1 MKKLYPLLFISV
13 LIYWGCED
21 EQDTTPPTLGDYDV
35 PLWGVYYSVLN
46 TTNLDLRYN
55 ELTGVIPPEIGNL
68 TNLTI
73 LNLSGNQLTGE
84 IPSEIG
90 NLTNLTY
97 LYLHDNQLTGSTPP
111 EIGNLTNLAYLFLR
125 SNQLTGSIPSE
136 IGNLTNLSSLTL
148 DNNELTGEIPSE
160 IGNLTNLT
168 SLELS
173 HNELT
178 GSIPPE
184 ISNLTNLERLGL
196 FSNQLT
202 DSIPSEI
209 WNLTKLR
216 YLLLDNNQLTGSIPP
231 EIGNLTNLER
241 LWLCNNQLTGEI
253 PESICDLNVNW
264 KNSNDFTIYNNQL
277 CPPYPP
283 CIENYV
289 GQQKEVGV
297 YIYFDSRQT
306 WNALVDNGYGGGNKG
321 DVFVNEDEFQGYINI
336 GSFQDLVDVVLVLN
350 ETLYYEPVHINSCLE
365 LGFDSGEFEES
376 IAEVFGPET
385 AEKWINDIYDHIKS
399 RADLDK

>member
-1 MKKLYPLLFISV
+1 
-13 LIYWGCED
+13 
-21 EQDTTPPTLGDYDV
+21 
-35 PLWGVYYSVLN
+35 
-46 TTNLDLRYN
+46 LDL
-55 ELTGVIPPEIGNL
+55 
-68 TNLTI
+68 
-73 LNLSGNQLTGE
+73 
-84 IPSEIG
+84 
-90 NLTNLTY
+90 
-97 LYLHDNQLTGSTPP
+97 
-111 EIGNLTNLAYLFLR
+111 
-125 SNQLTGSIPSE
+125 SN
-136 IGNLTNLSSLTL
+136 
-148 DNNELTGEIPSE
+148 
-160 IGNLTNLT
+160 
-168 SLELS
+168 
-173 HNELT
+173 NELT
-178 GSIPPE
+178 GSIPQE
-184 ISNLTNLERLGL
+184 IWSLKYLEVLCL
-196 FSNQLT
+196 SKNQL
-202 DSIPSEI
+202 IGE
-209 WNLTKLR
+209 
-216 YLLLDNNQLTGSIPP
+216 IPP
-231 EIGNLTNLER
+231 EIGNIPNLRVLELYHNNLTGSIPKEMGNLINMEYLR
-241 LWLCNNQLTGEI
+241 LNDNHLSGEI
-253 PESICDLNVNW
+253 PSEICNLSVEWEETSSFN
-264 KNSNDFTIYNNQL
+264 ILNNQL